1 MRDWEKVVG
10 ERLALLSLE
19 ERERREVIAELAG
32 HLEEIYEA
40 SRQRGASDDEA
51 IRCALLQVE
60 NWDKLQRQIHAARR
74 KENAMNARTSRLWL
88 PSLLT
93 LAASFITLV
102 AFGFLGLPPGPLGS
116 RPHHEEWS
124 SHLIGGILGGRHVVN
139 EYTVWLMALPLIGAL
154 GAGLS
159 RRAGGTRREIIVSGV
174 FPAVAWLTI
183 AIIVLSYAA
192 SLGYRDGISHIHTAG
207 VLEVVTAPV
216 GPVGLITVLVLIPGG
231 CLLLGVLV
239 YYAVAKRWTKSV
251 A

>member
-1 MRDWEKVVG
+1 MPDWEKLVG
-10 ERLALLSLE
+10 ERLALLALG
-19 ERERREVIAELAG
+19 ERERQEVIAELAG
-32 HLEEIYEA
+32 HLEETYE
-40 SRQRGASDDEA
+40 RFLRDGLPEREA
-51 IRCALLQVE
+51 IHRALSQVP
-60 NWDKLQRQIHAARR
+60 NWNDLQRKIHSA
-74 KENAMNARTSRLWL
+74 KENRMNSRTSRLWL

-93 LAASFITLV
+93 LAASFIALV

-124 SHLIGGILGGRHVVN
+124 SHIIGGIMGGRHLVN
-139 EYTVWLMALPLIGAL
+139 EYTVWLMALPFVGAL

-192 SLGYRDGISHIHTAG
+192 SLGYRDGISNLHTAG
-207 VLEVVTAPV
+207 ALEVVTGPL
-216 GPVGLITVLVLIPGG
+216 GPVGLLTVLVLIPGG

-239 YYAVAKRWTKSV
+239 YNAVAKRWTKT
-251 A
+251 AA